1 MGFGPEPARR
11 RTALVDE
18 MISLQYPYRVATPDD
33 APALADLVNFAGEGL
48 PLHLWTEMAKP
59 GQDPGEVGRRRQAEK
74 AREGQIIVVDTGG
87 GAIAGLTGYA
97 IGAQPQPIDQDMPA
111 MFRPLQELENLA
123 LESWY
128 VNVLAC
134 YPEHR
139 GKGHG
144 GRLLQLAEDIAT
156 SAGLNGMS
164 IIVASNNAGA
174 RRLYERY
181 GYREIAKRACV
192 AGGWETE
199 VEDWILMTKELV
211 SP

>member
-1 MGFGPEPARR
+1 M
-11 RTALVDE
+11 
-18 MISLQYPYRVATPDD
+18 
-33 APALADLVNFAGEGL
+33 
-48 PLHLWTEMAKP
+48 
-59 GQDPGEVGRRRQAEK
+59 
-74 AREGQIIVVDTGG
+74 VDTGD
-87 GAIAGLTGYA
+87 GAIAGLAGYA
-97 IGAQPQPIDQDMPA
+97 IGAQPQTISEEMPA
-111 MFRPLQELENLA
+111 IFRPLQELENLA

-134 YPEHR
+134 YPKHR

-144 GRLLQLAEDIAT
+144 GRLLQLAQDIAT
-156 SAGLNGMS
+156 SAGLDRMR

-174 RRLYERY
+174 RRLYERQ

-192 AGGWETE
+192 AEGWETE